1 MKWIGIGRKS
11 RKEERDKH
19 EKKKL
24 KQQKNECKVNQNS
37 KQIVNNT
44 KERQARESW
53 KKVTEKGRWSESKKE
68 EIKEKKQC

>member
-1 MKWIGIGRKS
+1 MKWIGIERKS

-24 KQQKNECKVNQNS
+24 KQQKNESEVNQNS

-44 KERQARESW
+44 KERQTREWW
-53 KKVTEKGRWSESKKE
+53 KKVTEKGRWSESK
-68 EIKEKKQC
+68 

>member
-11 RKEERDKH
+11 RKEERGKH

-44 KERQARESW
+44 KERQARESR
-53 KKVTEKGRWSESKKE
+53 KKVTGKGRWSESKKE
-68 EIKEKKQC
+68 ENKEKKQC